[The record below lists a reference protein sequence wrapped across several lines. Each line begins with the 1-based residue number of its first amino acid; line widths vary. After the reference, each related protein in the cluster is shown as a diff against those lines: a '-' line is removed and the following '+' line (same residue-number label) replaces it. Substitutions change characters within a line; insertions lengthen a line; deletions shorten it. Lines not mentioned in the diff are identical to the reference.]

1 MENCVSVIVTTVD
14 GNTMTVVFTEA
25 DLNEAV
31 VDLNDDKLKENML
44 LM

>member
-14 GNTMTVVFTEA
+14 GNTVAVVVSECA
-25 DLNEAV
+25 INEGV
-31 VDLNDDKLKENML
+31 VDLDDDKLKENML